1 MNDQRTSQDDVRV
14 IADWVHQIRPTW
26 DQHGILAALA
36 KRRDAQPARLALAA
50 LAAAANLDNRTPA
63 IIALDGSHWRIGK
76 TTETEADRHPS
87 NEDVRTLCV
96 ECYKPKR
103 RHPWIGCPGYVAKPA
118 PAENIY
124 DLLAASRA
132 EAARGARA
140 RMEAELATAAA
151 KEGTTP

>member
-36 KRRDAQPARLALAA
+36 KRRGAQPARLALAA

-76 TTETEADRHPS
+76 TVETEGERHPS
-87 NEDVRTLCV
+87 NADVRTLCV
-96 ECYKPKR
+96 ECWKPQR
-103 RHPWIGCPGYVAKPA
+103 VHPWIGCPGYVAKPQ
-118 PAENIY
+118 PAENMY
-124 DLLAASRA
+124 DLLDAARV
-132 EAARGARA
+132 EAARGGQARTD
-140 RMEAELATAAA
+140 AETATAVA
-151 KEGTTP
+151 KEGTPA